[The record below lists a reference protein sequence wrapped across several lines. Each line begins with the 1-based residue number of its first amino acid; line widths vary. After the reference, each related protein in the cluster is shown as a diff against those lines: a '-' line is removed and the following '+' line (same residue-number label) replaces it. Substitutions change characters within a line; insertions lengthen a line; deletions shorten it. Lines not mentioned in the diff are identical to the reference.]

1 MGFLAY
7 IPQYNLK
14 DMADFLANEKRLPAP
29 CEASLK
35 GKTAVITGATSGIG
49 LETARLF
56 ASRGASLVCCN
67 RSAEKSRLLEN
78 ELRESYGASVRSILV
93 DFSSMAQTK
102 ECASS
107 LLALREPIDVLV
119 LNSGVY
125 HTKLSFTPD
134 GIETVF
140 QVNHLAPFCLTRLLL
155 ERLTDENLARIL
167 YVNSEGHRFALGGVH
182 LEDLGWRRH
191 HYTGLKSYGA
201 AKTAQ
206 LLAMMRFARLLE
218 GSAVTINAMHP
229 GNVKSHIG
237 ENNGPLYNWIKK
249 NIVLASARE
258 PVVSAQA
265 LLYLAASEDL
275 AGVSG
280 KFYNL
285 TTPEKPAPH
294 ARDERLVD
302 AVWHK
307 SDELCGLS

>member
-7 IPQYNLK
+7 VPQYNLK

-67 RSAEKSRLLEN
+67 RNAEKSRRLED
-78 ELRESYGASVRSILV
+78 ELGEAYGAAVRSIIV
-93 DFSSMAQTK
+93 DFSSMARTK
-102 ECASS
+102 ECAAS
-107 LLALREPIDVLV
+107 LLALREPLDVLV

-155 ERLTDENLARIL
+155 DRLKAENRARVI
-167 YVNSEGHRFALGGVH
+167 YVNSEGHRFALDGVH
-182 LEDLGWRRH
+182 LDDLGWRRH
-191 HYTGLKSYGA
+191 RYTGLKSYGA

-206 LLAMMRFARLLE
+206 LLAMMRFAPMLE

-237 ENNGPLYNWIKK
+237 ENNGPLYNWMKRTF
-249 NIVLASARE
+249 VLASARDPE
-258 PVVSAQA
+258 VSAQA
-265 LLYLAASEDL
+265 LLHLAASEDL
-275 AGVSG
+275 EGASG

-294 ARDERLVD
+294 AHDERMVD
-302 AVWHK
+302 AVWRK
-307 SDELCGLS
+307 SNELCGL